1 MDNRIEF
8 APVALVVQAAFVY
21 AGTQLFQM
29 ILMATFVPSA
39 DPHEFNVSQECM
51 KAFITLADVLG
62 LHYLFQKRSSLGT
75 AAGIGLSWSATESL
89 FRRLVPLWVEA
100 RSLQFSWNHLLTSIE
115 ANISIAVHIA
125 FALLVWLW
133 IRKPNSRTTVSGVI
147 VGQKFLFPLV
157 TRFLALMRQV
167 LFSYPLRQFC
177 PLLRIRWISGRCRD
191 CTIYHGCDLRGDD
204 LASNICCEKLKNLR
218 YE

>member
-1 MDNRIEF
+1 MLNRIEF
-8 APVALVVQAAFVY
+8 APVPLVVQAAFVY
-21 AGTQLFQM
+21 AATQLFQM

-39 DPHEFNVSQECM
+39 DPHEFNLSQECM

-62 LHYLFQKRSSLGT
+62 LHYLFQKRTSMGI
-75 AAGIGLSWSATESL
+75 AAVIGLSWSATESL

-133 IRKPNSRTTVSGVI
+133 IRKPNSRSTVSGVL
-147 VGQKFLFPLV
+147 VGQKFLFPVV
-157 TRFLALMRQV
+157 TSFVRYSAFV
-167 LFSYPLRQFC
+167 DYPVIAVIVHCAMTVIFGLTTWR
-177 PLLRIRWISGRCRD
+177 LIS
-191 CTIYHGCDLRGDD
+191 
-204 LASNICCEKLKNLR
+204 AAKN
-218 YE
+218 

>member
-1 MDNRIEF
+1 MTFLYCANCLALTFVPPWILYKYKLIEF

-62 LHYLFQKRSSLGT
+62 LHYLFQKRSSMGT

-115 ANISIAVHIA
+115 ANISIAIHIA

-133 IRKPNSRTTVSGVI
+133 IRKPN
-147 VGQKFLFPLV
+147 
-157 TRFLALMRQV
+157 
-167 LFSYPLRQFC
+167 
-177 PLLRIRWISGRCRD
+177 
-191 CTIYHGCDLRGDD
+191 
-204 LASNICCEKLKNLR
+204 
-218 YE
+218 